1 MMAVDIDD
9 FCFRMPKCELHAHL
23 NGSISLTTIEK
34 LAAMKAERDPN
45 YCGLSEAEKDLL
57 KPTQRQRSLDE
68 VFRIFP
74 IIQNLIQQKE
84 ELTMVTIEVIG
95 DFKSEN
101 VVYLELRS
109 TPKTTDMMSKRD
121 YVDAIIEGITR
132 AHHLYS
138 DIVVR
143 LILSIDRRHSYEE
156 AEEIVAIAVEIGWKP
171 NSVVVGIELSGD
183 PKYDGRKFLPLFA
196 DASRAGLSTTLHLAE
211 SRDHLDELYD
221 CLQVNANRIGHG
233 TFIHGN
239 PDIVQR
245 TKCTDYVLKKR
256 TPIEICLTSN
266 VVCNTVASYADSHLA
281 FYLSKNHPVVL
292 CTDDRGVMNCSL
304 WNEFAIAARTFALSR
319 QQLFHLSFTA
329 FKSMFIQGRE
339 DCREEVERIGNALS
353 KFARLESLT

>member
-1 MMAVDIDD
+1 MTKPPIARIDD
-9 FCFRMPKCELHAHL
+9 VPRGC
-23 NGSISLTTIEK
+23 
-34 LAAMKAERDPN
+34 
-45 YCGLSEAEKDLL
+45 
-57 KPTQRQRSLDE
+57 
-68 VFRIFP
+68 
-74 IIQNLIQQKE
+74 
-84 ELTMVTIEVIG
+84 
-95 DFKSEN
+95 
-101 VVYLELRS
+101 
-109 TPKTTDMMSKRD
+109 
-121 YVDAIIEGITR
+121 
-132 AHHLYS
+132 
-138 DIVVR
+138 
-143 LILSIDRRHSYEE
+143 
-156 AEEIVAIAVEIGWKP
+156 KP

-221 CLQVNANRIGHG
+221 CLQVNASRIGHG

-245 TKCTDYVLKKR
+245 MKCTDYVLKKR

-266 VVCNTVASYADSHLA
+266 VVCNTVASYADSHLAFYLSKNHPVVLCICLTSNVVCNTVTSYADSHLA

-319 QQLFHLSFTA
+319 QQLFRLSFTA

-353 KFARLESLT
+353 RFARLESLT

>member
-1 MMAVDIDD
+1 MAVDIDD

-156 AEEIVAIAVEIGWKP
+156 AEEIVAIALEIGCKP

-266 VVCNTVASYADSHLA
+266 VVCNTVTSYADSHLA

-292 CTDDRGVMNCSL
+292 CVSLFCS
-304 WNEFAIAARTFALSR
+304 
-319 QQLFHLSFTA
+319 
-329 FKSMFIQGRE
+329 
-339 DCREEVERIGNALS
+339 VEYKN
-353 KFARLESLT
+353 F